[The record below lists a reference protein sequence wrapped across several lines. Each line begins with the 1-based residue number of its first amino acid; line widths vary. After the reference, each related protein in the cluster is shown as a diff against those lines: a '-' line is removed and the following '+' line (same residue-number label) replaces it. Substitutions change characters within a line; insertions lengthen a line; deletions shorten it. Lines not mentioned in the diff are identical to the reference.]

1 MSGLARRA
9 AILAVG
15 SELLTASRT
24 DTNSLAIT
32 DALNA
37 IGLDVAFKAVVGDD
51 RQELADL
58 CRYAMRRAPL
68 VICTGGLGPTDDD
81 LTREVVADLLG
92 RPLIEDP
99 ALVATIQ
106 ARFASRGLR
115 MPETNRRQ
123 AHVPE
128 GAVPIANE
136 RGTAPGLW
144 IEADAHGVLL
154 LPGPPREM
162 RPMLETAVARWIAPR
177 WGGVHL
183 RRRHLRIAGRT
194 ESRVEEIAQ
203 PIYSRWIEAAV
214 PIETTILAGPGV
226 IELHLSTRTAE
237 AAAGDAALDAAVRSL
252 AAAFAG
258 DLVSDDGRTLEQVV
272 GDLLVARGWRI
283 ALAESCTGG
292 LATSR
297 LTDVAGSS
305 AYVDRTAVVY
315 SNEAKTAWLDVPE
328 ALIGDHGAVSEPV
341 ARAMAEGVRARA
353 GVEVGV
359 GITGIAGPGGGTPEK
374 PVGLVVIAVATPAGT
389 DVRTCRFV
397 GGRVQVKTSASGTA
411 IDFVRRA
418 LLGIPLDVDWGRAPA
433 GAA

>member
-37 IGLDVAFKAVVGDD
+37 VGIDVAFKAVVGDD

-58 CRYAMRRAPL
+58 CRHAMRRAPL

-81 LTREVVADLLG
+81 LTREVVAGVLG
-92 RPLIEDP
+92 RSLVEDP

-123 AHVPE
+123 AHVPA

-162 RPMLETAVARWIAPR
+162 RPMPILPTY
-177 WGGVHL
+177 
-183 RRRHLRIAGRT
+183 
-194 ESRVEEIAQ
+194 EE
-203 PIYSRWIEAAV
+203 
-214 PIETTILAGPGV
+214 
-226 IELHLSTRTAE
+226 
-237 AAAGDAALDAAVRSL
+237 
-252 AAAFAG
+252 
-258 DLVSDDGRTLEQVV
+258 
-272 GDLLVARGWRI
+272 
-283 ALAESCTGG
+283 
-292 LATSR
+292 
-297 LTDVAGSS
+297 
-305 AYVDRTAVVY
+305 
-315 SNEAKTAWLDVPE
+315 
-328 ALIGDHGAVSEPV
+328 
-341 ARAMAEGVRARA
+341 
-353 GVEVGV
+353 
-359 GITGIAGPGGGTPEK
+359 
-374 PVGLVVIAVATPAGT
+374 
-389 DVRTCRFV
+389 
-397 GGRVQVKTSASGTA
+397 
-411 IDFVRRA
+411 
-418 LLGIPLDVDWGRAPA
+418 
-433 GAA
+433 